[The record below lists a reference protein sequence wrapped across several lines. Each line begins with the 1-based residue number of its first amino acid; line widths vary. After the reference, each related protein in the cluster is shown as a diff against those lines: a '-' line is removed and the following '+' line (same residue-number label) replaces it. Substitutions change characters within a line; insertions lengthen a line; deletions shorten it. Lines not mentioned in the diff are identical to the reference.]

1 MNKQEAIVAVLRRTV
16 SSPRSPREYDP
27 ESAAA
32 DARKIA
38 DQNRISLVPLDVAA
52 LAQTLGLRVVKE
64 PMAENTSG
72 YLRREGDRW
81 TLGVNS
87 LHHPNRQRFTIA
99 HEIGHYFLHRE
110 HSSFEDGLLF
120 RKGLDRNPLED
131 EANYFASLLLM
142 PAVEFRRNLTNSS
155 IEKVAATFGVSRQAA
170 ELRVSNLG
178 RALFS

>member
-1 MNKQEAIVAVLRRTV
+1 MAVLRRTV
-16 SSPRSPREYDP
+16 SSPRNPREYDP
-27 ESAAA
+27 ESAAS

-38 DQNRISLVPLDVAA
+38 EQNRLTLVPLDVLA
-52 LAQTLGLRVVKE
+52 LAQTLGLKVIKE

-72 YLRREGDRW
+72 YLRRGEDSW

-120 RKGLDRNPLED
+120 RKTAGRNAQED

-142 PAVEFRRNLTNSS
+142 PSVEFRRNLTTSS
-155 IEKVAATFGVSRQAA
+155 IEQVATTFGVSKQAA

-178 RALFS
+178 QALFS

>member
-1 MNKQEAIVAVLRRTV
+1 MAVLRRSV
-16 SSPRSPREYDP
+16 SSPRPPREYGP
-27 ESAAA
+27 EGAAT

-38 DQNRISLVPLDVAA
+38 AQNRLSLVPLDVVA
-52 LAQTLGLRVVKE
+52 LAQSLGLKVIKE

-72 YLRREGDRW
+72 YLRREDGGW

-120 RKGLDRNPLED
+120 RKTANRNHQED

-142 PAVEFRRNLTNSS
+142 PEVEFRRTLTTSS
-155 IEKVAATFGVSRQAA
+155 VEEAAAYFGVSKQAA

-178 RALFS
+178 RDVFS